1 MKAESSIL
9 VIIFAIAVTNIG
21 LGESRFFFTPNF
33 WMTDSLDHKD
43 AVVDL
48 KLSPYREVVMK
59 RHPSQDAVGLNPN
72 VWKMGNDN
80 DLKDAVTKAIE
91 KGIILYNRSSF
102 VEFW

>member
-48 KLSPYREVVMK
+48 KLRPYREVVMK
-59 RHPSQDAVGLNPN
+59 RHPSQVSISSGQQNLMKTYHNDANTSGIT
-72 VWKMGNDN
+72 KIA
-80 DLKDAVTKAIE
+80 LKKYLD
-91 KGIILYNRSSF
+91 F
-102 VEFW
+102 F

>member
-1 MKAESSIL
+1 MKAESSVL
-9 VIIFAIAVTNIG
+9 VIIFAITVTNIG

-43 AVVDL
+43 AVMDL

-91 KGIILYNRSSF
+91 KGIIIIDQVL
-102 VEFW
+102 

>member
-48 KLSPYREVVMK
+48 KLNPYREVVMK
-59 RHPSQDAVGLNPN
+59 RHPSQDAVGLNRGGGGGGEGGGG
-72 VWKMGNDN
+72 KG
-80 DLKDAVTKAIE
+80 AGGKAIE
-91 KGIILYNRSSF
+91 KGIILIDQ
-102 VEFW
+102 VL